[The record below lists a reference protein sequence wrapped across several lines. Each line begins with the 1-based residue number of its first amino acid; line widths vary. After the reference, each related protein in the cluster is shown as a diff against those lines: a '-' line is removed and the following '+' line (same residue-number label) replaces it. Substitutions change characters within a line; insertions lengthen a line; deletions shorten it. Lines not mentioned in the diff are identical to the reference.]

1 MFKETL
7 CMYNSREG
15 MEIEKQSKSE
25 AWGEKRKKKTRTLKV
40 KG

>member
-7 CMYNSREG
+7 GVYNSREG

-25 AWGEKRKKKTRTLKV
+25 ARGEKRKKKPEL
-40 KG
+40 